1 MAEPHLG
8 QINGCAEKGQ
18 VLKMVQG
25 ERGRR
30 SQDRAIGLKSKQTTL
45 PTNHCILIP
54 DIPVL
59 GNASILGK
67 EPPNLLL
74 RLQHSGD
81 GTHCL

>member
-1 MAEPHLG
+1 MAEPHWDKSTDVLRMDSVK
-8 QINGCAEKGQ
+8 NGPGGGARK
-18 VLKMVQG
+18 
-25 ERGRR
+25 
-30 SQDRAIGLKSKQTTL
+30 IGLKSKQTTL

-59 GNASILGK
+59 ENASILGK

-74 RLQHSGD
+74 KLQHSGD